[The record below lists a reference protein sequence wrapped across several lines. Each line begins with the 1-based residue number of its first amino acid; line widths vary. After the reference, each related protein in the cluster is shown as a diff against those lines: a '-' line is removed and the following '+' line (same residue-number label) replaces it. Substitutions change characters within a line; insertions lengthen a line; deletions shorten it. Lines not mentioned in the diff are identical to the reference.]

1 MARHESD
8 QRECD
13 RDGVGW
19 WDGNRSESRAER
31 GSLAEYSCSLAFP
44 LNQASS
50 VALFFPCYLSFS
62 TFFSLST
69 VYNLLSL
76 YSVSSFAICLALSV
90 LILSILAQLKM
101 QLLTAH
107 HLGLD
112 HHPLIVLMGSW
123 VSFLYRWSYFS
134 LKQKGQIPIYITVAA
149 GIGKGDL
156 GKKKIFSYRRLA
168 DDDGFTEHIFGC
180 HGLISSNHC
189 SESFQWLFNL
199 HSCKN

>member
-19 WDGNRSESRAER
+19 WDGNGSESRAER

-44 LNQASS
+44 LNQASVSS
-50 VALFFPCYLSFS
+50 VAR
-62 TFFSLST
+62 FFSL
-69 VYNLLSL
+69 LSVIL
-76 YSVSSFAICLALSV
+76 YLFSPSFYSNVTSPSPLFSFFALCLSV

-134 LKQKGQIPIYITVAA
+134 LKQKGQIPIYITVAT

-156 GKKKIFSYRRLA
+156 GKKKNLYLQETCRWWRVYW
-168 DDDGFTEHIFGC
+168 THIQ
-180 HGLISSNHC
+180 LSR
-189 SESFQWLFNL
+189 FNL
-199 HSCKN
+199 